1 MKREV
6 ELAYKILS
14 PYIDRLVESLFMAN
28 INLEDATLE
37 SLSEIICFRIELSV
51 RRMVREL
58 NGKMRSGEL
67 EALRQLIRENPEAA
81 RKASRY
87 VAKRLKY
94 RIRDTTR
101 LPRLQSQRVQGDIQK
116 TQCRE
121 RKKTMEKRPHNPRT

>member
-1 MKREV
+1 MNREV

-14 PYIDRLVESLFMAN
+14 PYIDRLVESLFTAN
-28 INLEDATLE
+28 VNLEDATLE
-37 SLSEIICFRIELSV
+37 AVSEVICFRIELSV

-67 EALRQLIRENPEAA
+67 EVLRQLIRENPEAA

-94 RIRDTTR
+94 RIRR
-101 LPRLQSQRVQGDIQK
+101 IIEEELGGGHPKARQ
-116 TQCRE
+116 
-121 RKKTMEKRPHNPRT
+121 P